1 MAIKY
6 GFANSVLRCSYIC
19 WLFGN
24 KLLTCVSISYFEIYE
39 IFKQVALVVIRGF
52 LHSTKFV
59 TFELMAMEE
68 LLVVSRYT
76 RIRVTQTRIGDT
88 KY

>member
-19 WLFGN
+19 WLFGD
-24 KLLTCVSISYFEIYE
+24 KLLTCLSISYFEIYE
-39 IFKQVALVVIRGF
+39 IFKQVALVVIKSF

-59 TFELMAMEE
+59 TVELMEMEE
-68 LLVVSRYT
+68 IV
-76 RIRVTQTRIGDT
+76 GG
-88 KY
+88 